1 MALHANSQWL
11 GESRSLPWRGEIC
24 GSYLH
29 RTRLVSRAHCFR
41 RDFRPRS
48 PLHRR
53 IHYLTRLWRERDG
66 INRIF
71 RCAWAGA
78 RVDHIIFRG
87 RTGSSFDLLEPGEN
101 VGGESA
107 SHARYGKAGGIVRNC
122 PTSCG
127 RHDLEKAIKGVGISS
142 GLWQWLML
150 RDCILCIGYL
160 VSKRDVYYS
169 RSDVTSAE
177 RTLTTEGD
185 LDLQVVSLIRIRN
198 NEHTCSP
205 SPFTGWMHTW
215 LSTPSPPA
223 TRKIV

>member
-48 PLHRR
+48 PLHGR
-53 IHYLTRLWRERDG
+53 IHNLTRLWRERDS

-71 RCAWAGA
+71 RGAWAGA
-78 RVDHIIFRG
+78 RVGHVIFCG
-87 RTGSSFDLLEPGEN
+87 RADSSFDLLEPGEN

-107 SHARYGKAGGIVRNC
+107 SHARYGKSGGIVRNC

-127 RHDLEKAIKGVGISS
+127 RHDLEEAVKGSVSAADCGSGSCYGIAYYALAASS
-142 GLWQWLML
+142 PNVMS
-150 RDCILCIGYL
+150 I
-160 VSKRDVYYS
+160 
-169 RSDVTSAE
+169 
-177 RTLTTEGD
+177 
-185 LDLQVVSLIRIRN
+185 
-198 NEHTCSP
+198 
-205 SPFTGWMHTW
+205 
-215 LSTPSPPA
+215 TPEAVLPVL
-223 TRKIV
+223 K